1 MYFMDLVE
9 YVGQLESRVSELELQ
24 VKALTDVFIAAKNVN
39 LPSDPS
45 RPQAVIVDGPVA
57 LATPPVAA

>member
-39 LPSDPS
+39 LPLSL
-45 RPQAVIVDGPVA
+45 IHI
-57 LATPPVAA
+57 

>member
-1 MYFMDLVE
+1 MDLVE
-9 YVGQLESRVSELELQ
+9 YVGQLQTQFGELELR
-24 VKALTDVFIAAKNVN
+24 VAALEKVFIAAKNVN

-57 LATPPVAA
+57 LATPPVVMA